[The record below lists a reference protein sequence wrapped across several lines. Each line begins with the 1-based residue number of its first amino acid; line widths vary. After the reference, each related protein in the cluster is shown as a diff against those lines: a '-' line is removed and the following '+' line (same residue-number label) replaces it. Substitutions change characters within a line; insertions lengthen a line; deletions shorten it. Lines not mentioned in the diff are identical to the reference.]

1 LSRRTH
7 KEGAVAQV
15 ARAELLETLQ
25 RLLEFP
31 AADLKVALSQAC
43 DAVAAAVNADKVDV
57 FIHNP
62 QSDCLV
68 AEEHPKT

>member
-1 LSRRTH
+1 M
-7 KEGAVAQV
+7 AQV